1 MPQSL
6 LLSKLPSK
14 GGEECQRALTG
25 RRTLWGGGALE
36 RRHGAP
42 LESLAQLDDALG
54 GVGSIA
60 APVEATEFILSQAA
74 TGARSV
80 KGR

>member
-1 MPQSL
+1 MGADT
-6 LLSKLPSK
+6 K
-14 GGEECQRALTG
+14 AN
-25 RRTLWGGGALE
+25 TLWGGGAPE
-36 RRHGAP
+36 RGHSTP

-60 APVEATEFILSQAA
+60 VPVEATEFILSQAA

-80 KGR
+80 NGR